1 MMDSKDTKETSPIS
15 RGRDIDRFRLV
26 FSNRWLKHNYNQL
39 LNPDLDTFRF
49 SPEFLE
55 REKIVYRQTADRL
68 IATIDDSG
76 LLVDKTLH
84 VVVVKQEWKSKFEI
98 CYLLGLINSKLLTY
112 IYREMAQEKGRT
124 FAQVKTFRVRELP
137 LPDASDT
144 DQAAI
149 SKLVRKCLETPDG
162 RSVANE
168 WIEEIDRLVFRLYG
182 LTQRK
187 SNSWNPPPLRRN
199 RGRPPSESQFQISS
213 RRQAP

>member
-1 MMDSKDTKETSPIS
+1 MDSKDTKETSPIS

-98 CYLLGLINSKLLTY
+98 CYLLGLSTQNFLLTSTGKWPKKKGGHLLRKN
-112 IYREMAQEKGRT
+112 IPGSGTSTARRIRHRSGSDIETRAEVFGNSGWTLRACFKNPSFLLYRYCTRKPST
-124 FAQVKTFRVRELP
+124 INEL
-137 LPDASDT
+137 DAN
-144 DQAAI
+144 A
-149 SKLVRKCLETPDG
+149 
-162 RSVANE
+162 
-168 WIEEIDRLVFRLYG
+168 
-182 LTQRK
+182 
-187 SNSWNPPPLRRN
+187 SNSLSDGPHR
-199 RGRPPSESQFQISS
+199 
-213 RRQAP
+213 